1 MKMDY
6 PVRRLCLYL
15 EASPSGFY
23 GWERRQAQP
32 CARALE
38 NQSLAQEI
46 DQIHTRSRQTYGA
59 PRIHRE

>member
-15 EASPSGFY
+15 KVSPSGFY
-23 GWERRQAQP
+23 GWEQRQVRP

-38 NQSLAQEI
+38 NQSLAREI
-46 DQIHTRSRQTYGA
+46 DQIHTRSRQT
-59 PRIHRE
+59 